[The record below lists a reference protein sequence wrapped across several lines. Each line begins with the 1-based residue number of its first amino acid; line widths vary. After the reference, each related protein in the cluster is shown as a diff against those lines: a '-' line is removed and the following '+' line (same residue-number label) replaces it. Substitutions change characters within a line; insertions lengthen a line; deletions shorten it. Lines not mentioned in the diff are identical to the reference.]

1 MSQVFPAN
9 AVRYLRRAP
18 VMLCVSATP
27 KPRDRYRYTRDGM
40 FTAMAFVVLFLQV
53 LLSNLVFCANTFGLN
68 AAATLIARD
77 PRRDG

>member
-27 KPRDRYRYTRDGM
+27 KPRDRYRCTRDGM
-40 FTAMAFVVLFLQV
+40 FTAMAFLVLFLQV
-53 LLSNLVFCANTFGLN
+53 LLSDLVFCANIFGL
-68 AAATLIARD
+68 
-77 PRRDG
+77 